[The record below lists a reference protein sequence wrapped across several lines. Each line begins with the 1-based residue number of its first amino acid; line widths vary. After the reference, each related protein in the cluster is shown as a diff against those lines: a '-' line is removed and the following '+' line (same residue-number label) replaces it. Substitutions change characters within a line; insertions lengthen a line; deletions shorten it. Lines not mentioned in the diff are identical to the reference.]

1 MTAADGGKEGEDVV
15 DTGEKRIRA
24 LEKELAELKV
34 AFDETEHKLQS
45 ERGMREF
52 GRVRNESL
60 QRDLQESR
68 DLVARLE
75 KRAAKDT

>member
-1 MTAADGGKEGEDVV
+1 MGDE
-15 DTGEKRIRA
+15 GEKRIRA

-34 AFDETEHKLQS
+34 AFDEAKHKLQS
-45 ERGMREF
+45 EIGKVSF
-52 GRVRNESL
+52 QLVRNESL